1 MAVGGLS
8 TLVTQA
14 ACACCRTLADKMGLE
29 RVRLG
34 SDGDQVTIW
43 DGHSF
48 VFNQSSWSVVNLYRM
63 VRRRAA
69 SPRSGTDFDCLIY
82 LSTIL
87 DLGRQMQDSSEHS
100 PYMRSCIL

>member
-1 MAVGGLS
+1 
-8 TLVTQA
+8 
-14 ACACCRTLADKMGLE
+14 MGLE

-63 VRRRAA
+63 VRRCAAPSESGDGKMTCQGRA
-69 SPRSGTDFDCLIY
+69 SLP
-82 LSTIL
+82 
-87 DLGRQMQDSSEHS
+87 
-100 PYMRSCIL
+100 

>member
-69 SPRSGTDFDCLIY
+69 SPRSGTDLTASYTLVLFLTWAGKCRTV
-82 LSTIL
+82 LSIVPT
-87 DLGRQMQDSSEHS
+87 
-100 PYMRSCIL
+100 